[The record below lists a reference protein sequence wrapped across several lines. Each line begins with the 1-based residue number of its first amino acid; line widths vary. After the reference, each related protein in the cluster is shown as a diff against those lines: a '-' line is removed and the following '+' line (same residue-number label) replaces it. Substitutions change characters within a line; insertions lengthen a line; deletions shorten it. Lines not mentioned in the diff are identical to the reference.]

1 MLTGAA
7 IITLDL
13 AGRIVSIN
21 KEFRQLTG
29 YSSKDLE
36 GVSAKILRTPL
47 QSDAFLS
54 GVWKTVSAGR
64 VWCGRLRN
72 QRKDGSTYWS
82 RCTISPDKWENGL
95 HHGYRV
101 AQVQVGDGEARA
113 GDDEAGRGGCAGETR
128 GPEYGSL
135 FRRSPDPQLVFESG
149 VVVECNEAA
158 ARLLGRAG
166 RDELLGLGIVEL
178 SPARQ
183 PAGVSSAEASS
194 DLLSRCLTEESFRCR
209 WAFVTPA
216 DELVFVELTLVALP
230 SRTSCCCQLHARLR
244 PTGVEPRERGLLIGT
259 YDERDVALS
268 LTSDGVL
275 TIDNEGLVMSENR
288 AALRLLGYT
297 GAELRGTALR
307 ELLVL
312 QTVDERRVV
321 YPWEGE
327 GIDDSP
333 RRCGE
338 FVLVPH
344 EGEERFVELS
354 CAPLVDATRRRGGQ
368 VVVLQDITST
378 RVMAQQLTW
387 QASHDALTGLQNRRE
402 FRARLEALVHGT
414 SGGAGEHA
422 LLYFDV
428 DQFKLVNDTCGHAAG
443 DALIVQIS
451 ALLRD
456 CLEDE
461 DLLARLGGDEFGIIL
476 TDCPLPEARLVGKQL
491 LDALRGFRF
500 AWEDKLFRVSASIGL
515 TPITSACRDAA
526 TALSSADLACHMAKE
541 KGRNRVW
548 VHDGDAESRRRR
560 GEMQWIHRI
569 EKALSEERLCLYYQD
584 IQATHD
590 VETLGP
596 RVEVLVRLKG
606 EDGQLV
612 QPMAFIPPAERY
624 QVMNRIDRWVVDRT
638 FAWIAQR
645 RAAGRP
651 LPIFD
656 INISGQ
662 SLGQELFLDF
672 VIERLARYALPP
684 DRLCFEVT
692 ETVAVSNVVMARTF
706 IDELVGRGCEF
717 ALDDFGRGMSS
728 FTYLKHLPVNIL
740 KIDGSFV
747 KNMRADP
754 LDRAMVESVN
764 HIGHMMGM
772 QTIAEFVGDPET
784 AALLTKIGV
793 DWVQGFGIHH
803 PAPLS
808 EMP

>member
-1 MLTGAA
+1 M
-7 IITLDL
+7 TLDL
-13 AGRIVSIN
+13 AGRILSVN
-21 KEFRQLTG
+21 QEFRRMTG
-29 YSSKDLE
+29 YTDRDLLGE
-36 GVSAKILRTPL
+36 SAKTLRHP
-47 QSDAFLS
+47 SIEDAFFAD
-54 GVWKTVSAGR
+54 VWRTVSAGR
-64 VWCGRLRN
+64 VWCGRLKGR
-72 QRKDGSTYWS
+72 RKDGSPIWT
-82 RCTISPDKWENGL
+82 RCAISPDNWQGGL

-101 AQVQVGDGEARA
+101 AQVPVSEDCEPR
-113 GDDEAGRGGCAGETR
+113 GCAGGVAEEQR
-128 GPEYGSL
+128 DELGAL
-135 FRRSPDPQLVFESG
+135 FRRSPEPQLVFESG
-149 VVVECNEAA
+149 VVVDCNDAA
-158 ARLLGRAG
+158 VALLGRASQSELIG
-166 RDELLGLGIVEL
+166 RSIVEL
-178 SPARQ
+178 SPSRQ

-194 DLLSRCLTEESFRCR
+194 VMLSRCLTEETFRCR
-209 WAFVTPA
+209 WAFVSPGS
-216 DELVFVELTLVALP
+216 EPVFVELVLLTLPAVGA
-230 SRTSCCCQLHARLR
+230 CCRLHARLQ
-244 PTGVEPRERGLLIGT
+244 PTGAEPRARGLLLGT

-275 TIDNEGLVMSENR
+275 TLDDEGRVMSENR
-288 AALRLLGYT
+288 AALRLLGCSSEEIR
-297 GAELRGTALR
+297 GAPLR

-312 QTVDERRVV
+312 QTIDARRVAC
-321 YPWEGE
+321 PWEGD
-327 GIDDSP
+327 GIDDTA

-338 FVLVPH
+338 YVLLSS

-354 CAPLVDATRRRGGQ
+354 CAPLVDASRSRRGQ
-368 VVVLQDITST
+368 VVVLHDITST

-402 FRARLEALVHGT
+402 FRARLEALVHGAT
-414 SGGAGEHA
+414 QSGREHA

-428 DQFKLVNDTCGHAAG
+428 DQFKLINDTCGHAAG

-451 ALLRD
+451 GLLRD
-456 CLEDE
+456 CLQSE

-476 TDCPLPEARLVGKQL
+476 GDCPLAEARLVAKQL
-491 LDALRGFRF
+491 LGALRGFRF

-515 TPITSACRDAA
+515 SPITSATRDAA

-541 KGRNRVW
+541 KGRNRLW

-569 EKALSEERLCLYYQD
+569 EKALSEERLCLYYQE
-584 IQATHD
+584 IQSTRDGA
-590 VETLGP
+590 GP
-596 RVEVLVRLKG
+596 GARVEVLVRLNG

-624 QVMNRIDRWVVDRT
+624 QVMNRIDRWVIDRT

-645 RAAGRP
+645 RAAGRA
-651 LPIFD
+651 LPVFD

-672 VIERLARYALPP
+672 VIERLARYRLPP

-747 KNMRADP
+747 KNMREDP

-772 QTIAEFVGDPET
+772 QTIAEFVGDHET
-784 AALLTKIGV
+784 AAALAKIGV
-793 DWVQGFGIHH
+793 DWVQGFGIHR